1 MGWLAQ
7 PCADAEQERGSTA
20 LLCLRLGCCATAFPL
35 CVFSALLPGTVLGNS
50 QLWPSEAE
58 CRVAWKVVF
67 FCWFFF
73 LCLLFVC
80 SGELRFVLGLLQG
93 VGAHSHQGSY
103 RKVSGGL

>member
-35 CVFSALLPGTVLGNS
+35 SSQPCCQALCWGTASCGPLKQNAGWPGR
-50 QLWPSEAE
+50 W
-58 CRVAWKVVF
+58 F
-67 FCWFFF
+67 FLLVFF

-103 RKVSGGL
+103 RKVSRGL